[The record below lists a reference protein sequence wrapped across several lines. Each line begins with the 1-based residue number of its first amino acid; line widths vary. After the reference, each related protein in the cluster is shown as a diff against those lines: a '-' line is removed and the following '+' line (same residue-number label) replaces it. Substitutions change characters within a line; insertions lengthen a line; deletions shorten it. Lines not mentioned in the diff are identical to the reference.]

1 MYIYV
6 DVDVREHVHV
16 RLHVCV
22 CVHVHVHVH
31 VDVHILYVEE
41 PVFFP
46 EFSVVIIPDSA
57 VLRNSAEF
65 STQKSMEIKLNS
77 EKNPPSAELQKP
89 TSVDTLVVRYHCG
102 GWSQEVNSCILISYM
117 VYL

>member
-31 VDVHILYVEE
+31 IHVRVHILYVEE

-46 EFSVVIIPDSA
+46 EFSVVIIPDFA
-57 VLRNSAEF
+57 VLRNSAHRIPW
-65 STQKSMEIKLNS
+65 K
-77 EKNPPSAELQKP
+77 
-89 TSVDTLVVRYHCG
+89 
-102 GWSQEVNSCILISYM
+102 
-117 VYL
+117 

>member
-16 RLHVCV
+16 RLHVFV

-31 VDVHILYVEE
+31 VHILYVEE

-65 STQKSMEIKLNS
+65 STQNSTEVKLNS
-77 EKNPPSAELQKP
+77 EKNPSSAVLQKNRLP
-89 TSVDTLVVRYHCG
+89 
-102 GWSQEVNSCILISYM
+102 
-117 VYL
+117 